1 MNHKVLNVSEL
12 HRYAKELFDRSVVGG
27 GDSSADTIISNLG
40 EGIQI
45 LKNTWKG
52 KDAGVQI
59 QNVVSVYNGMV
70 ALRNELSVLAASTTK
85 IAADYREIQNMN
97 GVRGESLTTVSADSK
112 TVMDDYSDTRDTVDI
127 TAEANNGRMKI
138 ESAKNGLERFEV
150 EVRNSLT
157 EIMNNWQ
164 AGSGRDKAVELF
176 DGFQSQVG
184 KYKTVLGEVSQSIAT
199 AIQNYSL

>member
-59 QNVVSVYNGMV
+59 QNVVTVYNGMV
-70 ALRNELSVLAASTTK
+70 ALRNELAVLAASTTK

>member
-1 MNHKVLNVSEL
+1 
-12 HRYAKELFDRSVVGG
+12 
-27 GDSSADTIISNLG
+27 
-40 EGIQI
+40 
-45 LKNTWKG
+45 
-52 KDAGVQI
+52 
-59 QNVVSVYNGMV
+59 
-70 ALRNELSVLAASTTK
+70 
-85 IAADYREIQNMN
+85 MN
-97 GVRGESLTTVSADSK
+97 GVRGESLVTVSADSK
-112 TVMDDYSDTRDTVDI
+112 TVLDDYSDTRDTVDI

>member
-12 HRYAKELFDRSVVGG
+12 HRYAKELFDRSVVGS
-27 GDSSADTIISNLG
+27 GDSSADMIISNLD

-70 ALRNELSVLAASTTK
+70 ALRNELSILAASTTK

-112 TVMDDYSDTRDTVDI
+112 TTMDDYSDTRDTVDI

-138 ESAKNGLERFEV
+138 EAAKNGLERFEV

-184 KYKTVLGEVSQSIAT
+184 KYKTVLGEVSQSITT
-199 AIQNYSL
+199 AVQNYSL

>member
-59 QNVVSVYNGMV
+59 QNVVTVYNGMV

>member
-12 HRYAKELFDRSVVGG
+12 HRYAKELFDRSVVGS
-27 GDSSADTIISNLG
+27 GDSSADMIISNLD

-70 ALRNELSVLAASTTK
+70 ALRNELSILAASTTK

-112 TVMDDYSDTRDTVDI
+112 TTMDDYSDTRDTVDI
-127 TAEANNGRMKI
+127 TAEANNGKMKI
-138 ESAKNGLERFEV
+138 EAAKNGLERFEV

-184 KYKTVLGEVSQSIAT
+184 KYKTVLGEVSQSITT

>member
-1 MNHKVLNVSEL
+1 MDHKVLNVSEL

-59 QNVVSVYNGMV
+59 QNVVTVYNGMV
-70 ALRNELSVLAASTTK
+70 ALRNELAVLAASTTK

-97 GVRGESLTTVSADSK
+97 GVRGESLVTVSADSK
-112 TVMDDYSDTRDTVDI
+112 TIMDDYSDTRDTVDI

-184 KYKTVLGEVSQSIAT
+184 KYKTVLGEVSQSITT

>member
-12 HRYAKELFDRSVVGG
+12 HRYAKELFDRSVVGS
-27 GDSSADTIISNLG
+27 GDSSADMIISNLD

-70 ALRNELSVLAASTTK
+70 ALRNELSILAASTTK

-112 TVMDDYSDTRDTVDI
+112 TTMDDYSDTRDTVDI

-138 ESAKNGLERFEV
+138 EAAKNGLERFEV

-184 KYKTVLGEVSQSIAT
+184 KYKTVLGEVSQSITT

>member
-59 QNVVSVYNGMV
+59 QNVVTVYNGMV
-70 ALRNELSVLAASTTK
+70 ALRNELAVLAASTTK

-199 AIQNYSL
+199 AIQNYLL

>member
-12 HRYAKELFDRSVVGG
+12 HRYAKELFDRSVVGS
-27 GDSSADTIISNLG
+27 GDSSADMIISNLD

-70 ALRNELSVLAASTTK
+70 ALRNELSILAASTTK

-112 TVMDDYSDTRDTVDI
+112 TTMDDYSDTRDTVDI

-138 ESAKNGLERFEV
+138 EAAKNAKPTDMASKKTGSELLEGISV
-150 EVRNSLT
+150 D
-157 EIMNNWQ
+157 
-164 AGSGRDKAVELF
+164 AKDDDAVDDLPF
-176 DGFQSQVG
+176 D
-184 KYKTVLGEVSQSIAT
+184 
-199 AIQNYSL
+199 